1 MGPPYKIAC
10 RGALVDYNICWADMR
25 LVQVDVQRQAHRLL
39 VHRHTAVR
47 QFAVLTLWMVSGSVV
62 HIEISL
68 SGRYQ
73 GYGALHTGIALQ
85 K

>member
-1 MGPPYKIAC
+1 
-10 RGALVDYNICWADMR
+10 MR

-73 GYGALHTGIALQ
+73 SDTALHTGVSFQ
-85 K
+85 E

>member
-1 MGPPYKIAC
+1 
-10 RGALVDYNICWADMR
+10 MR
-25 LVQVDVQRQAHRLL
+25 LVQVDVQRQTHRLL

-47 QFAVLTLWMVSGSVV
+47 QFAVLSGRRVSFSAM

-73 GYGALHTGIALQ
+73 GYGALYSGVALQ